1 MRRDRRFFVGMTG
14 VAAVVGYLMWTGVS
28 DTMMYYV
35 TPAEL
40 LAKVAADP
48 SYHGVAIKVSGQVL
62 ADSHEMVPG
71 QALHHRFVVTDLEQP
86 DKRFVTEYIGI
97 LPDTFVDEVEVVL
110 EGQFRTDGIFQA
122 ELVLT
127 KCGSRYEAMPE
138 GGELVT
144 DAGAGA
150 AGT

>member
-14 VAAVVGYLMWTGVS
+14 VAGVVGYLMWTGVS

-40 LAKVAADP
+40 LAKVAEDS

-62 ADSHEMVPG
+62 ADSHETVPG

-110 EGQFRTDGIFQA
+110 EGQFRTDGVFEAQ
-122 ELVLT
+122 LVLT

-138 GGELVT
+138 GGDLAA

>member
-1 MRRDRRFFVGMTG
+1 MRRDRRFFIGMTG

-28 DTMMYYV
+28 DTMVYYL
-35 TPAEL
+35 TPSEL
-40 LAKVAADP
+40 LAKVAEDS
-48 SYHGVAIKVSGQVL
+48 SYHEVGLKVSGQVL
-62 ADSHEMVPG
+62 AGSHETLPG

-86 DKRFVTEYIGI
+86 DVSFVTEYVGI
-97 LPDTFVDEVEVVL
+97 LPDTFVDEVEVVI
-110 EGQFRTDGIFQA
+110 EGRFRPDGVFQA

-138 GGELVT
+138 GGELAA
-144 DAGAGA
+144 DAGVGA